1 MIELTD
7 ADQSQLGNLGISQEV
22 LNDQLAKF
30 TKGVPPIQLSKPATP
45 GNGITQLN
53 ADETSNFISIFNQK
67 ANSLEIRRFVPASGA
82 ASRMFK
88 AFHQYLNDG
97 VETEEIKTFSAGLKK
112 FAFYNDIKCK
122 NEPDYGCAIHNMI
135 KIQGLSELPKALI
148 PFHSYINETRTAI
161 EEHLVESALVIS
173 DSNEVK
179 IYFTISEAHQEKFQE
194 LLNKRL
200 TSLEKEFGK
209 TFDLSFSYQ
218 HHSTD
223 TVAVNT
229 DNTLFRND
237 DGSLLFRPGGHGS
250 LLVNL
255 NDVDGDLIFVK
266 NIDNIQIDHLKS
278 TTVRYKQILAG
289 YLINL
294 QAEITEVLNELDSGQ
309 NNLDSIV
316 KFAKDKLN
324 IKIEDA
330 FNGLEKSEQIELL
343 RNKLN
348 RPIRIC
354 GMVKNEGEPG
364 GGPFWTINSSNEESL
379 QIVESSQVD
388 LADSE
393 QAKIFKAST
402 HFNPVD
408 LVCWVRD
415 YKGKKFDLTHYAD
428 PETAFITEKSQQGKT
443 LKVLEHPGLWNG
455 AMADWITVFVEVP
468 IETFSPVKTINDL
481 LRPQHQPE

>member
-7 ADQSQLGNLGISQEV
+7 ADQNQLANLGITKEA
-22 LNDQLAKF
+22 LNDQLLKF
-30 TKGVPPIQLSKPATP
+30 TNGIPPIQLSKPATP
-45 GNGITQLN
+45 NQGITQLS
-53 ADETSNFISIFNQK
+53 ADETDNYISNFKQK
-67 ANSLEIRRFVPASGA
+67 SNSLKIRRFVPASGA

-97 VETEEIKTFSAGLKK
+97 IETEEIKTFSNGLKK
-112 FAFYNDIKCK
+112 FAFYDAIKCQ

-148 PFHSYINETRTAI
+148 PFHSYSNEIRTAI
-161 EEHLVESALVIS
+161 EEHLVESALVITE
-173 DSNEVK
+173 SNKVC
-179 IYFTISEAHQEKFQE
+179 IHFTISEAHQAKFQE
-194 LLNKRL
+194 LLKQRL

-223 TVAVNT
+223 TVAVNS
-229 DNTLFRND
+229 DNSLFRND
-237 DGSLLFRPGGHGS
+237 DGSLVFRPGGHGS

-255 NDVDGDLIFVK
+255 NDIDGDLIFVK

-289 YLINL
+289 YLIHL
-294 QAEITEVLNELDSGQ
+294 QAKITEVLKGLDSTEA
-309 NNLDSIV
+309 DID
-316 KFAKDKLN
+316 KIARFAKEELN
-324 IKIEDA
+324 ITIEEKFYA
-330 FNGLEKSEQIELL
+330 LERSEQIIFLKS
-343 RNKLN
+343 KLN

-364 GGPFWTINSSNEESL
+364 GGPFWTINSNGEESL

-388 LADSE
+388 LSNSQQAD
-393 QAKIFKAST
+393 IFKAST

-415 YKGKKFDLTHYAD
+415 YKGNKFDLTKYSD
-428 PETAFITEKSQQGKT
+428 PNTAFITEKSQQGKT

-455 AMADWITVFVEVP
+455 AMADWITIFVEVP

-481 LRPQHQPE
+481 LRPQHQPA